1 MWITS
6 KGNPP
11 VEVTHFEQCSLLLVF
26 YFSFYSLTRFSLFSF
41 FFLLPFSSL
50 IVSPSTMH
58 IQPFYPLTTFGLLW
72 VSFQATHQ
80 FASCLATTTTLCQPC
95 HASFPNK
102 SGFFFFFFFFFTPI
116 NTPIRIRA
124 RLLPYQPLQH
134 EPSDSSSCLPLFG
147 EMSSQQDIFPKR
159 A

>member
-50 IVSPSTMH
+50 IVSPYTMH
-58 IQPFYPLTTFGLLW
+58 IQPFYPLTAFGLLW
-72 VSFQATHQ
+72 VSFQDYPLVCQLPSHHYYTVLAMP
-80 FASCLATTTTLCQPC
+80 CLIPKQ
-95 HASFPNK
+95 K
-102 SGFFFFFFFFFTPI
+102 WFFFFFFFTPI